1 MKIVSDFEFAGW
13 KITTVLFFTL
23 TIILIFSKKSILG
36 NEPIEL
42 NKNEIGYIEKD
53 TVFQI
58 DTVFVPKPNIEYRTV
73 KEISYETIYIDKTYN
88 DNYDCGI
95 LDHND

>member
-1 MKIVSDFEFAGW
+1 MKVVSDFEFAFW

-23 TIILIFSKKSILG
+23 TIIPIFSKKGILD

-42 NKNEIGYIEKD
+42 NKDEIGYIEKD

-58 DTVFVPKPNIEYRTV
+58 DTVFVPNIEYRTV
-73 KEISYETIYIDKTYN
+73 KEISYETIYIGKTFN
-88 DNYDCGI
+88 DNDDCGI
-95 LDHND
+95 IDHSD

>member
-1 MKIVSDFEFAGW
+1 MKVVSDFEFAGW

-23 TIILIFSKKSILG
+23 TIILIFSKKGILG

-42 NKNEIGYIEKD
+42 NKDEIGYIEKD

-58 DTVFVPKPNIEYRTV
+58 DTVFVPNIEYRTV
-73 KEISYETIYIDKTYN
+73 KEISYETIYIGMTN
-88 DNYDCGI
+88 SDNYDCGI